1 MHPEPF
7 ARSPRLVGA
16 CRVARRMQL
25 AAPMDRHAEEHPR
38 ATRDGKPI
46 PEPHQPTVIQHEKLP
61 QPDQAGSQGRA
72 PSEEHAFPRAPA
84 PAMLRRKHEEDLV
97 DEAVVESFPASDAPA
112 YSAMHAGGPT
122 PRPWTN
128 EHNHELRA
136 RLRADLERF
145 GLPLWAAA
153 RATAPPAVR
162 AERARAERE
171 ELVAR
176 AMLEADRVVVREP
189 MAPGVRVRTVE
200 SQLVGAVKEA
210 PCVVVST
217 RYDRDDGSRVAVFLA
232 VVRAMQSSRMRRSVR
247 FVALA
252 DAPSISGTVYYAR
265 RLHAVGTR
273 VHAALSLA
281 TLGLART
288 GPGCVFFSGDLALRS
303 LTRSASR
310 AFGAASR
317 IPVHPVW
324 TPNWTGW
331 ALRDSDLREAR
342 GLRHIGWPVVT
353 VADRSPWTR
362 QRADSPDVDRMA
374 ATVAGLVAVLE
385 SLAGGR
391 V

>member
-1 MHPEPF
+1 
-7 ARSPRLVGA
+7 
-16 CRVARRMQL
+16 
-25 AAPMDRHAEEHPR
+25 MDRHAEERPR
-38 ATRDGKPI
+38 AARDGKPI
-46 PEPHQPTVIQHEKLP
+46 PDLHEPTVVQHEPTLSEP
-61 QPDQAGSQGRA
+61 EQTLTRRRA
-72 PSEEHAFPRAPA
+72 PTEEHAFPAAPA
-84 PAMLRRKHEEDLV
+84 PTVLRRKHEEDLV

-128 EHNHELRA
+128 DHNHELRA
-136 RLRADLERF
+136 HLRADLERF
-145 GLPLWAAA
+145 ALPLWAAA
-153 RATAPPAVR
+153 RAVAPPAVR

-176 AMLEADRVVVREP
+176 AMLDADHVVVREP
-189 MAPGVRVRTVE
+189 MAAGVRVRTIE
-200 SQLVGAVKEA
+200 SELVGAVKEA

-232 VVRAMQSSRMRRSVR
+232 VVRAMRSSRMRRSVR

-252 DAPSISGTVYYAR
+252 DAPSIGGSVYYAR

-273 VHAALSLA
+273 VHVALSLA

-288 GPGCVFFSGDLALRS
+288 RPGCVFFSGDLRLRS
-303 LTRSASR
+303 LTRAASH

-317 IPVHPVW
+317 IPVHHVW
-324 TPNWTGW
+324 APNWTVL
-331 ALRDSDLREAR
+331 APRDSDVHEAR
-342 GLRHIGWPVVT
+342 GLRHTGWPVVT

-362 QRADSPDVDRMA
+362 RRADAPDVDRMA
-374 ATVAGLVAVLE
+374 AAVPGLVAVLE